1 VAELPNKLSALL
13 RLAVQDAQKCEAM
26 PAEYELRMSYW
37 HTPRSG
43 GPCQVCMA
51 GAVMAQSLGFERDR
65 LINQGPLRFENGAAL
80 MAIDDL
86 RTGNVHEAARRI
98 GVGLTDEQQD
108 ACERVEQAIRDAYE
122 ADGFD
127 GCDYDPSSDDPEDFY
142 GRAPWP
148 VYLEAADILEAA
160 GL

>member
-1 VAELPNKLSALL
+1 MAELPNKLSALL
-13 RLAVQDAQKCEAM
+13 RIAVQDAQKCEAL

-37 HTPRSG
+37 HSPRTD

-51 GAVMAQSLGFERDR
+51 GAVMAQSLGFERNR
-65 LINQGPLRFENGAAL
+65 FIKSGPLEFENGKAL

-86 RTGNVHEAARRI
+86 RTGKVHEAARRI
-98 GVGLTDEQQD
+98 GIELTDEQQD
-108 ACERVEQAIRDAYE
+108 ICASVEQTIRDAYE
-122 ADGFD
+122 AEGYDC
-127 GCDYDPSSDDPEDFY
+127 CDYDPSSDDPEDFY

-148 VYLEAADILEAA
+148 VYLECADILERA